1 MRTSTYEI
9 ILPIVGRDEKEIQG
23 KKLLVN
29 GLYGAMDVVDDETAA
44 ALEKDEPD
52 DLPADVRES
61 LASRGHITR
70 RSVEGELKDVELLG
84 RIHARTEARVTVGP
98 VILPTYNCN
107 CRCPYCFESH
117 RLSRGEEW
125 LKAGMKPEMVDA
137 VFSALKK
144 QREKGRIIEG
154 CTLYGGE
161 PFLKENKE
169 TVRNICEHAKAMG
182 LKLNAVTNGYDLD
195 HYIDLLKEY
204 EFKKLQITVDGVGS
218 TNDRRRLHRDGVPTY
233 EKIMANIILAL
244 ESGISI
250 SLRVNVNAGNIK
262 GIRELIGDIERRGLN
277 NHEKFSYYFKA
288 VSEDLS
294 SPDHV
299 TEEMVMEELL
309 RTGMPVM
316 EAFEKQSMYSMQYS
330 IIKELVKKESLPGYS
345 TAYCGSE
352 KGMAV
357 IAPDGKVYPCWDFV
371 GMDEYAV
378 GHTDIGTG
386 SFVYYFNRSKWKLRT
401 SDKMEPCRTCPYIFV
416 CRGGC
421 ASEAKKEHGSCFRE
435 NCSEKK
441 EIFGFVASR
450 VAGRK
455 YEETGEKE
463 LSLSQYEPFS
473 RLTEDERIR
482 IMEEKDPNEIY
493 KLIKEYG
500 LVSPEAEKQ
509 DEMQL

>member
-9 ILPIVGRDEKEIQG
+9 ILPLIGSDEKEIQG
-23 KKLLVN
+23 KKLLLN
-29 GLYGAMDVVDDETAA
+29 GLYGAMDVVDDEIAA
-44 ALEKDEPD
+44 AVEKNETDN
-52 DLPADVRES
+52 LPAAVRER

-84 RIHARTEARVTVGP
+84 RIHARTEARVSVGP
-98 VILPTYNCN
+98 VILPTYDCN
-107 CRCPYCFESH
+107 FRCPYCFERH

-125 LKAGMKPEMVDA
+125 LKAGMKPGMVDA

-154 CTLYGGE
+154 CSLYGGE

-169 TVRNICEHAKAMG
+169 TVRNICEHAKEMG
-182 LKLNAVTNGYDLD
+182 LKLDAITNGYDLD

-204 EFKKLQITVDGVGS
+204 DFNTLQITVDGVGS

-233 EKIMANIILAL
+233 EKIMANIALAL
-244 ESGISI
+244 ENGLSI
-250 SLRVNVNAGNIK
+250 SLRVNVNAGNIG
-262 GIRELIGDIERRGLN
+262 GIMDLIEDIEKRGLN
-277 NHEKFSYYFKA
+277 KYEKFSYYFKA
-288 VSEDLS
+288 VSEAAD
-294 SPDHV
+294 SPDRV
-299 TEEMVMEELL
+299 TEKMIMDELL

-316 EAFEKQSMYSMQYS
+316 EAFERQSMYSMHYS
-330 IIKELVKKESLPGYS
+330 VIKELVKKESLPGYS

-357 IAPDGKVYPCWDFV
+357 ISPDGKVYPCWDFV
-371 GMDEYAV
+371 GMDEEAV

-386 SFVYYFNRSKWKLRT
+386 TFVFYFNKAKWKLRT
-401 SDKMEPCRTCPYIFV
+401 SDKMEPCRTCPYIFA

-435 NCSEKK
+435 HCSESR
-441 EIFGFVASR
+441 EVFRSVASR

-455 YEETGEKE
+455 YEETGETE
-463 LSLSQYEPFS
+463 LSLSQFGPLS
-473 RLTEDERIR
+473 RLTEDERKR
-482 IMEEKDPNEIY
+482 LMEEKDPNEIF
-493 KLIKEYG
+493 KLAKEYD
-500 LVSPEAEKQ
+500 LLPAVSIPVGR
-509 DEMQL
+509 

>member
-9 ILPIVGRDEKEIQG
+9 ILPLIGRDEKEIQG

-29 GLYGAMDVVDDETAA
+29 GLYGAMDVVEDETAA
-44 ALEKDEPD
+44 AVEKGGSD

-70 RSVEGELKDVELLG
+70 TSVEEELRDVELLG
-84 RIHARTEARVTVGP
+84 RIHARTEARITVAP

-107 CRCPYCFESH
+107 FRCPYCFERH

-125 LKAGMKPEMVDA
+125 LEASMKPEMVDA
-137 VFSALKK
+137 VFSALKR

-154 CTLYGGE
+154 CSLYGGE

-169 TVRNICEHAKAMG
+169 TVRNICEHAKEMG
-182 LKLNAVTNGYDLD
+182 LKLSAITNGYDLE

-204 EFKKLQITVDGVGS
+204 EFRNLQITVDGVGS

-233 EKIMANIILAL
+233 EKIMGNIVLAL
-244 ESGISI
+244 ESGLSI
-250 SLRVNVNAGNIK
+250 SLRVNVNGENIG
-262 GIRELIGDIERRGLN
+262 GIRELIEDIEKRGLN
-277 NHEKFSYYFKA
+277 GYEKFSFYFKA
-288 VSEDLS
+288 VSEDAD
-294 SPDHV
+294 SPVRV
-299 TEEMVMEELL
+299 TEKMVMDELL
-309 RTGMPVM
+309 RTGIPVM

-330 IIKELVKKESLPGYS
+330 IIKKLVKKESLPGYS

-357 IAPDGKVYPCWDFV
+357 IAPDGKIYPCWDFV
-371 GMDEYAV
+371 GIDEVAV

-386 SFVYYFNRSKWKLRT
+386 SFVYYFNKAKWKLRT
-401 SDKMEPCRTCPYIFV
+401 SDKMEPCRTCPYIFA

-421 ASEAKKEHGSCFRE
+421 AAEAEKEHGNCFRE
-435 NCSEKK
+435 NCSGTR

-450 VAGRK
+450 VAGSK
-455 YEETGEKE
+455 YEETGETE
-463 LSLSQYEPFS
+463 LSLSQFGPLS
-473 RLTEDERIR
+473 RLTENERKR
-482 IMEEKDPNEIY
+482 LMEETDPNEIF
-493 KLIKEYG
+493 KLIKEYDLG
-500 LVSPEAEKQ
+500 TTVKDSEN
-509 DEMQL
+509 

>member
-107 CRCPYCFESH
+107 FRCPYCFESH

-169 TVRNICEHAKAMG
+169 TVRNICEHAKEMG

-316 EAFEKQSMYSMQYS
+316 EAFERQSMYSMQYS

-386 SFVYYFNRSKWKLRT
+386 SFGYYFNRSKWKLRT